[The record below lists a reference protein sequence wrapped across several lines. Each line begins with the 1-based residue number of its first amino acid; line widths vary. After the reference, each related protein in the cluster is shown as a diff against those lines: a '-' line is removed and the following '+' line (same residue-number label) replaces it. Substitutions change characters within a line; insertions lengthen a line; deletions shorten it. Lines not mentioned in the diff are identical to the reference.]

1 MTTINQAREAIY
13 QQFAT
18 AWAAT
23 GKAYCFA
30 NERFTPPVG
39 DGWARA
45 TVIHATGDQD
55 SLGGIGSR
63 KFVRRGIVI
72 VQVFT
77 PLDEGHTS
85 SDTLVTAARA
95 ALEGLTLTP
104 PVWLYST
111 DVQEVGPSDGWFQVN
126 LTTDFAY
133 EETK

>member
-1 MTTINQAREAIY
+1 M
-13 QQFAT
+13 
-18 AWAAT
+18 
-23 GKAYCFA
+23 
-30 NERFTPPVG
+30 
-39 DGWARA
+39 
-45 TVIHATGDQD
+45 
-55 SLGGIGSR
+55 
-63 KFVRRGIVI
+63 I